1 MRSEPGNLF
10 LLSILQAGH
19 KDIKPRLVSLVCCHP
34 EMQKIYKRF
43 GFKKSGADCPFALG
57 SLGSNVRIDPDTSK
71 WLVNLEWGDNAL
83 LDPLIGEVSPVVI
96 AA

>member
-1 MRSEPGNLF
+1 
-10 LLSILQAGH
+10 
-19 KDIKPRLVSLVCCHP
+19 
-34 EMQKIYKRF
+34 MQKIYKRF

-57 SLGSNVRIDPDTSK
+57 PLGSNLRIDPDTSK
-71 WLVNLEWGDNAL
+71 WLVNLDWGDNAL